1 MSVIETVRYRLKDGA
16 TQKDALAAWEESQ
29 SFARAQNGFLG
40 RKLAVTA
47 EGDFL
52 DHVEWASIED
62 AKSAAANFDPSKFP
76 ELLGLMKV
84 LDESSMT
91 MTHYEVLGEA
101 TA

>member
-16 TQKDALAAWEESQ
+16 TTEEAVAAWEESQ
-29 SFARAQNGFLG
+29 SFARAQKGFLS
-40 RKLAVTA
+40 RKIAVTA
-47 EGDFL
+47 EGEFL
-52 DHVEWASIED
+52 DHVEWASMDD
-62 AKSAAANFDPSKFP
+62 AKAASANFDPGKYP

-91 MTHYEVLGEA
+91 MTHYEVMGDT